1 MDANQQPAHAPSSL
15 TRKWSLAIV
24 IAAAVGLYLLAAMS
38 MRDHGDALAGPAV
51 GRRLP
56 YFRLEPLTG
65 QSTAVTLDD
74 LPGHV
79 TLVNYWGTW
88 CPPCRLEF
96 PHIVDLAARF
106 ANHPEFRIYAVS
118 CGQGGDEDLASL
130 RSTTEEFLEIAKV
143 DLPTYA
149 DQNQASRQA
158 LSLVLEDH
166 QFGYPT
172 TLLLDRAGAIRGVWR
187 GYQRGAEL
195 EMLRGIEALLNA
207 AEQPQGSE
215 KAAVGGL

>member
-1 MDANQQPAHAPSSL
+1 MDANLQPSAPRLSA
-15 TRKWSLAIV
+15 TRRWSLIAVIV
-24 IAAAVGLYLLAAMS
+24 AAVALYLLAAMS
-38 MRDHGDALAGPAV
+38 MRDQADALAGPAI

-56 YFRLEPLTG
+56 YFQLEPLTG
-65 QSTAVTLDD
+65 KSTAVTLND
-74 LPGHV
+74 LRDHV

-88 CPPCRLEF
+88 CPPCRMEF

-106 ANHPEFRIYAVS
+106 ADRPEFRIYAVS
-118 CGQGGDEDLASL
+118 CGQGGDEDLESL
-130 RSTTEEFLEIAKV
+130 RGTTEEFLEIAKV

-172 TLLLDRAGAIRGVWR
+172 TILLDRSGAIRGLWR
-187 GYQRGAEL
+187 GYQRGTEI
-195 EMLRGIEALLNA
+195 EMLRAIESLLGA
-207 AEQPQGSE
+207 PAESPTEQKTASDGN
-215 KAAVGGL
+215 